1 VGKRRGAHQNQCARP
16 VHIPVSSNRFGPRAL
31 FRYASA
37 FFMTMASGGG
47 RRRRAG
53 LCGNK
58 GESSWPEKIIQAWL

>member
-1 VGKRRGAHQNQCARP
+1 MGKRRGAHQNQCARP

-47 RRRRAG
+47 LVGARGCVAD
-53 LCGNK
+53 K
-58 GESSWPEKIIQAWL
+58 GESSWPEKIILAWL

>member
-1 VGKRRGAHQNQCARP
+1 
-16 VHIPVSSNRFGPRAL
+16 L

-47 RRRRAG
+47 LVGARGCVAD
-53 LCGNK
+53 K

>member
-1 VGKRRGAHQNQCARP
+1 
-16 VHIPVSSNRFGPRAL
+16 L

-58 GESSWPEKIIQAWL
+58 GESSYLVCLTNI